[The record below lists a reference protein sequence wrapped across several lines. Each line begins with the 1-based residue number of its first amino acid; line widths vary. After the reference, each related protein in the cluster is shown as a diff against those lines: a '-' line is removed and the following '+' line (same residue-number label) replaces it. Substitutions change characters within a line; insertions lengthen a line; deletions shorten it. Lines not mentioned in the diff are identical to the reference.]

1 MGLVLLSYLGLCI
14 SVWPYIVPR
23 TLTFWDAAV
32 APSTQLFALIGFV
45 RRIPVVILTE
55 ATVIVTAARFK
66 TQLNDLPPL
75 SISLTLHRSD
85 LPGAFG
91 TGVAKYPLR
100 EDESHRGHVQRIK
113 PELLIIVM
121 EVGYEFGSIE

>member
-23 TLTFWDAAV
+23 TLTFWDAAG

-55 ATVIVTAARFK
+55 ATVIVTAGPF
-66 TQLNDLPPL
+66 
-75 SISLTLHRSD
+75 
-85 LPGAFG
+85 
-91 TGVAKYPLR
+91 
-100 EDESHRGHVQRIK
+100 
-113 PELLIIVM
+113 
-121 EVGYEFGSIE
+121 